1 MKIKDE
7 VLAKGSFE
15 IKDGSKVRFWED
27 TWVGEVSFK
36 VKYPSLFNIVRDP
49 HTTVAKVLATRPLN
63 LSFRRALVDNKLV
76 EWSNLVAQITHV
88 DLANGLDNF
97 RWNLTKSGLFTVRSF
112 YLYLIDT
119 HPPFRHKS
127 IWKLKIP
134 LKIKIFLWFL
144 QRGVLLTKDNLAKK
158 NGQEANDVVGVIVM
172 RLSNTSFWTAPMR
185 E

>member
-1 MKIKDE
+1 MP
-7 VLAKGSFE
+7 
-15 IKDGSKVRFWED
+15 
-27 TWVGEVSFK
+27 FK

-127 IWKLKIP
+127 IRKLKVP
-134 LKIKIFLWFL
+134 LKIKIFF
-144 QRGVLLTKDNLAKK
+144 
-158 NGQEANDVVGVIVM
+158 
-172 RLSNTSFWTAPMR
+172 
-185 E
+185 